1 MNFSIS
7 RPLYQTPA
15 ASVKLPGYVVDH
27 IISPKRGERQCKVRH
42 RLGTVD
48 RVISV
53 CLGLDVMLIGIV
65 APISSSSDR
74 MPPVAPEKYD
84 GAQKKAA
91 EEFLAARKEPI
102 FGPFSVL
109 IRSPELMNAYRTF
122 GDYLRFKASV
132 GNKLTEF
139 IILVTA
145 REWTQDF
152 EWNFHVPLAR
162 KEGIGQEII
171 HAIADGR
178 RPPGMSEDVEICYNL
193 VTELQRYKRVSDATY
208 ARAVKRFGEK
218 GVLDIVGITSY
229 YASLAMVMNTTRMS
243 MPPSGKRLSRFP
255 E

>member
-1 MNFSIS
+1 
-7 RPLYQTPA
+7 
-15 ASVKLPGYVVDH
+15 
-27 IISPKRGERQCKVRH
+27 
-42 RLGTVD
+42 
-48 RVISV
+48 
-53 CLGLDVMLIGIV
+53 MLIGIA

-74 MPPVAPEKYD
+74 MPPIAPEKYD

-91 EEFLAARKEPI
+91 EEFLAARKEPV

-152 EWNFHVPLAR
+152 EWNFTFRSRGR
-162 KEGIGQEII
+162 KS
-171 HAIADGR
+171 AKTSC
-178 RPPGMSEDVEICYNL
+178 MSEDVEICYNL
-193 VTELQRYKRVSDATY
+193 VTELQRYKRVSDPTY

-218 GVLDIVGITSY
+218 GVLDIVGITGY

-243 MPPSGKRLSRFP
+243 MPPGGKRLSRFP

>member
-1 MNFSIS
+1 MRNYVTTITRVVLAGAAVLLTAEQVLSANPRS
-7 RPLYQTPA
+7 LSGVVQT
-15 ASVKLPGYVVDH
+15 G
-27 IISPKRGERQCKVRH
+27 
-42 RLGTVD
+42 GT
-48 RVISV
+48 
-53 CLGLDVMLIGIV
+53 
-65 APISSSSDR
+65 SSSQPLPDR
-74 MPPVAPEKYD
+74 MPPIAPEKYD

-91 EEFLAARKEPI
+91 EEFLAARKEPV

-162 KEGIGQEII
+162 KEGIGQDII
-171 HAIADGR
+171 DAIADGR
-178 RPPGMSEDVEICYNL
+178 RPSGMSEDVEMCYNL
-193 VTELQRYKRVSDATY
+193 VGELQRFKRVSDATY
-208 ARAVKRFGEK
+208 ARAVKRFGER
-218 GVLDIVGITSY
+218 GVLDIVGITGY

-243 MPPSGKRLSRFP
+243 IPPSGKRLSRFP

>member
-1 MNFSIS
+1 MRIVCGHFWCDAN
-7 RPLYQTPA
+7 
-15 ASVKLPGYVVDH
+15 
-27 IISPKRGERQCKVRH
+27 RH
-42 RLGTVD
+42 RGTD
-48 RVISV
+48 FLLLRSA
-53 CLGLDVMLIGIV
+53 CPQLHQ
-65 APISSSSDR
+65 R
-74 MPPVAPEKYD
+74 NTT
-84 GAQKKAA
+84 
-91 EEFLAARKEPI
+91 EFLAARKERV
-102 FGPFSVL
+102 FGLFLVL

-162 KEGIGQEII
+162 KEGIGQDII
-171 HAIADGR
+171 DAIADGR
-178 RPPGMSEDVEICYNL
+178 RPSDMSEDVEICYNL

-208 ARAVKRFGEK
+208 APAVKRFGEK
-218 GVLDIVGITSY
+218 GVLDIVGITGY